1 MEETIRSILGQRIRH
16 YRKQKHY
23 SLAEFALLINKS
35 KSSLSKYER
44 GEVSIDVETL
54 IIIAKNLDVHISQL
68 LDMDYLL
75 PTENLS
81 QETPGSSQPGKI
93 YYVYVPSLIQKK
105 NKEVNILTINQEKAS
120 FYGRVVDPTDFA
132 KCTYYYTGTVQT
144 FDSSQRIFLA
154 NTANKNDLLVL
165 DLTSNF
171 GTSSIIVGLVCS
183 LSLGRYDSFVS
194 KCIAT
199 ENPLTDLTEA
209 TALTAPTRDELN
221 QLKKRHI
228 FKILQT

>member
-1 MEETIRSILGQRIRH
+1 MEEMIRKVIGQRIRY

-54 IIIAKNLDVHISQL
+54 IVIARNLEISVSQL
-68 LDMDYLL
+68 LDMDYLSSADYFA
-75 PTENLS
+75 E
-81 QETPGSSQPGKI
+81 GICDSSQAQKI
-93 YYVYVPSLIQKK
+93 YYVYVPSFVQKK
-105 NKEVNILTINQEKAS
+105 SKEVNILTINQERAV
-120 FYGRVVDPTDFA
+120 FYGRVSALTDFA
-132 KCTYYYTGTVQT
+132 KCAYYYTGTVQE

-154 NTANKNDLLVL
+154 NATNQNDLIVI
-165 DLTSNF
+165 DLTNSLD
-171 GTSSIIVGLVCS
+171 TSSIIVGLFFS
-183 LSLGRYDSFVS
+183 LSFGRYDSFVS

-199 ENPLTDLTEA
+199 ERPLSDLTEA
-209 TALTAPTRDELN
+209 STLTAPTRDEIN
-221 QLKKRHI
+221 HLKKSHI

>member
-75 PTENLS
+75 PT
-81 QETPGSSQPGKI
+81 
-93 YYVYVPSLIQKK
+93 V
-105 NKEVNILTINQEKAS
+105 
-120 FYGRVVDPTDFA
+120 F
-132 KCTYYYTGTVQT
+132 
-144 FDSSQRIFLA
+144 
-154 NTANKNDLLVL
+154 
-165 DLTSNF
+165 
-171 GTSSIIVGLVCS
+171 
-183 LSLGRYDSFVS
+183 
-194 KCIAT
+194 
-199 ENPLTDLTEA
+199 
-209 TALTAPTRDELN
+209 
-221 QLKKRHI
+221 
-228 FKILQT
+228 